1 MTVGERIRYLR
12 KDTLKLTL
20 DQFGE
25 RIGLKKSAL
34 SHIENDNVKLTD
46 QTCRSICR
54 EFNISEEWLL
64 TGEGDVFLAESRSA
78 EIAKFVNTLSV
89 NDDTFKTRL
98 VVMLARMTPAEWDLL
113 ERMVRK
119 LTDLEDEDVA
129 PVQLEGSP
137 AETAEDAYIKRRSS
151 DAQTTE
157 QSASNTTDGIA

>member
-1 MTVGERIRYLR
+1 MTVGERVRYLR
-12 KDTLKLTL
+12 KEALKMTLE
-20 DQFGE
+20 QFGE
-25 RIGLKKSAL
+25 RLGVKKNTL
-34 SHIENDNVKLTD
+34 STIENDKGNLTE
-46 QTCRSICR
+46 QMRRSICR

-89 NDDTFKTRL
+89 NDDNFKTRL

-129 PVQLEGSP
+129 PVQLEESP
-137 AETAEDAYIKRRSS
+137 ADTAEDAYIKRRSS